1 MEYIILQPLESAE
14 ASKNISLVER
24 KNEITEYEQSLILH
38 ESGGPFAGFI
48 VKKAMPLNV
57 QTRLIQLT
65 KCDLSFKL
73 KVLMKNANQPMF
85 QEVDYL
91 LMKREIESQVN
102 RINMGLNLIFLRRFG
117 CLSFGLQRHHTRI
130 E

>member
-1 MEYIILQPLESAE
+1 MEYIILQPLESVE

-91 LMKREIESQVN
+91 LKKHEIGCESN
-102 RINMGLNLIFLRRFG
+102 
-117 CLSFGLQRHHTRI
+117 
-130 E
+130 